1 MQYAAAETAIIDQLR
16 ATERA
21 LAASQALLARML
33 PGSVIERLTAEPGAP
48 IADSFAEASVLFA
61 DISGF
66 VGIARRLGNEGTV
79 VLLNRLTRAFDALAA
94 RHGVEKIKT
103 IGDGYMAVAG
113 VPVPTADHC
122 ERLARLALDMREAA
136 MRIGRW
142 AGITIRLRIGIASG
156 PVTAGIIGLDR
167 IAYDVWGEAVNLASR
182 LEQLAAADQILLSR
196 EAKEQLK
203 AAFLISCR
211 GEVAIKGL
219 GTGEAWVL
227 EGAAAEAGSGYLH

>member
-1 MQYAAAETAIIDQLR
+1 MQYAAAETAIIDQLK

-33 PGSVIERLTAEPGAP
+33 PGFVIERLTAEPGAP
-48 IADSFAEASVLFA
+48 ITDNFAEASVLFA

-66 VGIARRLGNEGTV
+66 VGIAKRLGNEGTV
-79 VLLNRLTRAFDALAA
+79 ALLNRLTRAFDALAA

-113 VPVPTADHC
+113 VPHPSADHC
-122 ERLARLALDMREAA
+122 ERLARLALDMRKAA
-136 MRIGRW
+136 ARIGRQ
-142 AGITIRLRIGIASG
+142 AGIAIRLHIGIASG
-156 PVTAGIIGLDR
+156 PVTAGIIGADR
-167 IAYDVWGEAVNLASR
+167 LAYDVWGEAVNLASR
-182 LEQLAAADQILLSR
+182 LEQLAAADQILLSP
-196 EAKEQLK
+196 EAMEQLS
-203 AAFLISCR
+203 AEFVTSYR
-211 GEVAIKGL
+211 GQVEIKGL